1 VRTATGIAAETLLP
15 LMLALPLGLLLLLL
29 LLLLRLLLPALVLS
43 DCGTAD
49 GVAGAVFDAA
59 AEDCCSGLG
68 FLSSLSAG
76 EAARAGRGC
85 RDGGGCLGPG
95 PVAPFAAAAPRAACG
110 GCCRR
115 FCCAVCWPR
124 DCGLLDAGAPLP
136 LPLLLGP
143 GCTVPLLLRAL
154 LGDAESAPE

>member
-1 VRTATGIAAETLLP
+1 MPLLP
-15 LMLALPLGLLLLLL
+15 VG
-29 LLLLRLLLPALVLS
+29 LLLLRLLLPAPVLS
-43 DCGTAD
+43 DCSTAA
-49 GVAGAVFDAA
+49 GVAVAVFDAA
-59 AEDCCSGLG
+59 AEDCCSGVGL
-68 FLSSLSAG
+68 LASLSAG

-124 DCGLLDAGAPLP
+124 DCGLLDVGAPLP
-136 LPLLLGP
+136 PPLLLGA
-143 GCTVPLLLRAL
+143 GCAVPLLLRAL